1 MAAHREKEQ
10 TGQTEQTAG
19 TEQFSGR
26 DSDMKWKYTIWT
38 TIIFLLIANPYTF
51 KMVQKLLGKFVSIA
65 NRDGCPTT
73 SGLLVHAVVF
83 ALIIRYLMG

>member
-1 MAAHREKEQ
+1 MDEPQQQQQQKKETVQ
-10 TGQTEQTAG
+10 TPEA
-19 TEQFSGR
+19 FSGR
-26 DSDMKWKYTIWT
+26 DLDMKWKYTIWT

-51 KMVQKLLGKFVSIA
+51 KMVHKFFGKVVSIA

-73 SGLLVHAVVF
+73 AGLLVHAAVF